1 MKVSTQ
7 TILPRFSR
15 VAFEPFRSRMEVR
28 EVVEPLSSGPVA
40 LRALF
45 VDDSAEDVELMLR
58 ELSRAHFLTTHVRV
72 ERPQDFKKAVAQG
85 AWDIILCDYSM
96 QSLPVEAVL
105 SDAANHPDKVPVVVV
120 SGYAGEEVAVNVM
133 HMGACDYV
141 CKDNLRRLSS
151 IIHRELSQTQARL
164 ASEKE
169 HLRYRDRL
177 RQASKLE
184 ALGQLAAGVA
194 HEINTPMQFIS
205 DNLSFM
211 KKALAMLEP
220 ALVGYCEHAA
230 AATRRSQ
237 YDPAT
242 TVRLLRELP
251 EAIDAALEGTQRVA
265 RIIDAMKGFSHPGS
279 GTPRRTDL
287 VELVHRAAVLSRA
300 QWKLVADL
308 DVVPREPLPQV
319 LCYADELG
327 QAVINMLV
335 NAAHAIEDA
344 ALGKPGRIA
353 IHLQASPGGVEVK
366 VSDNGLGMSEEVRA
380 RMFEPFFTTK
390 PEGRG
395 TGQGLTQ
402 VYATVVKQHGG
413 DINVES
419 TYGSGTTIALFIPLA
434 PPNVVQSPVPIDGSC

>member
-1 MKVSTQ
+1 MEARDV
-7 TILPRFSR
+7 L
-15 VAFEPFRSRMEVR
+15 EPA
-28 EVVEPLSSGPVA
+28 SSGPVA

-45 VDDSAEDVELMLR
+45 VDDSAEDVELILR

-72 ERPQDFKKAVAQG
+72 ERRQDFKKAVAQG
-85 AWDIILCDYSM
+85 SWDIILCDYSM
-96 QSLPVEAVL
+96 QSLPVEVVL
-105 SDAANHPDKVPVVVV
+105 NDAANQLEKVPVVVV
-120 SGYAGEEVAVNVM
+120 SGYAGEEVAVSVM

-151 IIHRELSQTQARL
+151 IIHRELSQTRARV

-211 KKALAMLEP
+211 KKALVMLEP
-220 ALVGYCEHAA
+220 ALESYCEHAN
-230 AATRRSQ
+230 ATSTRL
-237 YDPAT
+237 DNDCAT
-242 TVRLLRELP
+242 TLRLLRELP
-251 EAIDAALEGTQRVA
+251 EALDAALEGTQRVA
-265 RIIDAMKGFSHPGS
+265 KIIDAMKGFSHPGS

-287 VELVHRAAVLSRA
+287 KELAHRAAVLSRA

-308 DVVPREPLPQV
+308 DVVSHDPLPTV
-319 LCYADELG
+319 TCYADELG
-327 QAVINMLV
+327 QALINLLV

-344 ALGKPGRIA
+344 QLGRVGKIT
-353 IHLQASPGGVEVK
+353 IHLQTSLGGVELK
-366 VSDNGLGMSEEVRA
+366 VTDDGLGMPDEVRA

-390 PEGRG
+390 ADGRG

-402 VYATVVKQHGG
+402 VYATVIKQHGG

-419 TYGSGTTIALFIPLA
+419 TQGVGTSITLFIPSAPTHLA
-434 PPNVVQSPVPIDGSC
+434 QGQAPLDVSC